1 MAGLC
6 VLFVRSAQPQT
17 RARRRRLSS
26 LWSRSILTPPTKAA
40 ASLVAA
46 EMGPAARRELALGL
60 RSAEVSLA
68 ATRGRSRWRWGG
80 AGARETQRRR
90 LPSALGAL
98 DLLSR
103 LGPRARRAETASMLR
118 RSLPFLPTLLAIS
131 SSNARALPTSPPAR
145 LAGRRPSP
153 ADLAGQAVRLRGLP
167 QASPQ
172 VCKGVA
178 YCSKDCQVCVASHPA
193 CALSRPLAQENASMI
208 RPHAQHE
215 GMRALLDKARA
226 RMLMLAQGCES
237 LRLLLTRVCS
247 MCALPL
253 TRSLTHTAPSHH
265 ELIHQNVRLPKPET
279 LHPKHQPLHF
289 KPGTRNPKA

>member
-6 VLFVRSAQPQT
+6 VLLVRSAQPQT

-26 LWSRSILTPPTKAA
+26 LWSRSTLTPPTKAA
-40 ASLVAA
+40 ASLGAA

-60 RSAEVSLA
+60 RSAEASLA
-68 ATRGRSRWRWGG
+68 ATRGRSRWRRGG

-103 LGPRARRAETASMLR
+103 LGPRAETASMLR

-131 SSNARALPTSPPAR
+131 SSNARAQPTSPPAR

-178 YCSKDCQVCVASHPA
+178 YCSEDSGCAQHHTPEQASCPRDRHDQATRTTREHACTACQGACAHADARSRLRVVSFASHA
-193 CALSRPLAQENASMI
+193 C
-208 RPHAQHE
+208 
-215 GMRALLDKARA
+215 
-226 RMLMLAQGCES
+226 
-237 LRLLLTRVCS
+237 V
-247 MCALPL
+247 ALPL
-253 TRSLTHTAPSHH
+253 SPRSLTHTANSQHKLTHENISH
-265 ELIHQNVRLPKPET
+265 PKP
-279 LHPKHQPLHF
+279 
-289 KPGTRNPKA
+289 